1 MAIIQLPNNWK
12 PRQHQAK
19 LWNFLEAGGK
29 RAIAIAHRRWG
40 KDDVC
45 LHRTAVSAFERIGTY
60 WHMLP
65 EAAQA
70 RKAIWQAINPHTGK
84 RRIDEAF
91 PEEIRETT
99 NDHEMFI
106 RFVNGST
113 WQVIGSDNYNS
124 LVGSP
129 PVGVVFSEWALAKP
143 AAWAYLR
150 PILAENGGWAI
161 FITTPR
167 GKNHAYKML
176 KMAQTSEGWLADVQS
191 VEDTKAIPEHV
202 LKQELKELQS
212 EYGDEQGQSHYD
224 QEYGCSFEASIL
236 GSVYGAS
243 IKKLDKLGR
252 IVNGLYDP
260 KLPVHTAWDLGYDDN
275 TAIFWW
281 QLAGREVRLIDYYE
295 NNGSDTQHYCEQLL
309 GYELTEYKVG
319 TEYKYTRGEP
329 IEGLEH
335 RRAYKYGDHYAP
347 HDAVNELMAAGGRS
361 IVQQAYAMGI
371 KMRVVAATS
380 VMNGIAAA
388 RKVLENTWIDET
400 MCADGLEGLKQY
412 QFEWDDDAKTFKKT
426 PYHNWASHPADAF
439 EIIGQV
445 MREKMKPED
454 KPKPKFLEQMTAKD
468 VFWPDKQPDKY
479 ERI

>member
-1 MAIIQLPNNWK
+1 MATIQLPNNWK
-12 PRQHQAK
+12 PRQHQNK
-19 LWNFLEAGGK
+19 LWNYLESGGK

-45 LHRTAVSAFERIGTY
+45 LHRTAVSAFERVGTY

-91 PEEIRETT
+91 PPEIRAST

-106 RFVNGST
+106 RFINGST

-176 KMAQTSEGWLADVQS
+176 KMAQTSDGWLADIQS
-191 VEDTKAIPEHV
+191 VEDTKAIPAAV
-202 LKQELKELQS
+202 LAQELKELQS

-243 IKKLDKLGR
+243 IKKLDKEGR
-252 IVNGLYDP
+252 LRKALYDDT
-260 KLPVHTAWDLGYDDN
+260 LPVHTAWDLGYDDA
-275 TAIFWW
+275 TAIWFW
-281 QLAGREVRLIDYYE
+281 QLAGKEVRLIDYYE
-295 NNGSDTQHYCEQLL
+295 SNGQNIEHYCDIVKGK
-309 GYELTEYKVG
+309 GYKL
-319 TEYKYTRGEP
+319 
-329 IEGLEH
+329 
-335 RRAYKYGDHYAP
+335 YGKNYVP
-347 HDAVNELMAAGGRS
+347 HDAANKLLAAGGRS
-361 IVQQAYAMGI
+361 IVQQAYSHGV
-371 KMRVVAATS
+371 KMVVIPATS
-380 VMNGIAAA
+380 QQNGIEAT
-388 RKVLENTWIDET
+388 RKVLETTYIDEEL
-400 MCADGLEGLKQY
+400 CAEGLEGLKQY
-412 QFEWDDDAKTFKKT
+412 QFEWDDDKKIFKSI
-426 PYHNWASHPADAF
+426 PLHNWASHPADAF

-445 MREKMKPED
+445 MRQQAKPED
-454 KPKPKFLEQMTAKD
+454 KPKPRYFEDMTANE
-468 VFWPDKQPDKY
+468 VFWPKQPNNTPR